1 MSVLE
6 DLLNQMGL
14 QNGSDLHLIGG
25 DPPRMRRFGELTA
38 LHDKPM
44 HSEQVRELLYA
55 IMPPR
60 IQRNFERLDNAD
72 FAFERDEIAR
82 YRVNV
87 FRHLGGLGAVF
98 RIIPASNL
106 SIEQLGL
113 PPILS
118 SICLQKQGMILVT
131 GKTGSGKS
139 TTLAAM
145 IDHINETTKGHI
157 LTIEDPIEFVHQR
170 KKCLISQR
178 EVGEHTPTFANALRS
193 ALREDPDVILVG
205 ELRDLETVGLAVT
218 AAETGILV
226 VGTLHTNSA
235 AGTVDRIINTFPVK
249 KQPHIRTMLSTSL
262 RCVVSQQLIR
272 RIDGE
277 GRVAAIEILINTP
290 AVANVIREGKTDQ
303 IRNILQGGALLGM
316 QSMDSCIKQL
326 LNAQL
331 ISAQEAYESAQVKS
345 EFERFLDSGDSSTH
359 AGGL

>member
-1 MSVLE
+1 MSIIE
-6 DLLNQMGL
+6 DLLNQMGMH
-14 QNGSDLHLIGG
+14 NGSDLHLIAG
-25 DPPRMRRFGELTA
+25 DPPRMRCIGELVS
-38 LHDKPM
+38 LHDTPL
-44 HSEQVRELLYA
+44 HPEQVREALYA
-55 IMPPR
+55 IMPAR
-60 IQRNFERLDNAD
+60 IQRIFERLDNAD

-98 RIIPASNL
+98 RVIPTSNL

-118 SICLQKQGMILVT
+118 TICLQKQGMILVT

-145 IDHINETTKGHI
+145 IDQINETTKGHI

-170 KKCLISQR
+170 KSCLISQR
-178 EVGEHTPTFANALRS
+178 EVGGHTPDFASALRS

-235 AGTVDRIINTFPVK
+235 AGTVDRIVNTFPVK

-262 RCVVSQQLIR
+262 RCAVSQQLLR
-272 RIDGE
+272 RIDGK
-277 GRVAAIEILINTP
+277 GRVAAVEILVNTP

-316 QSMDSCIKQL
+316 QSMDGSIRQL
-326 LNAQL
+326 LDAQL
-331 ISAQEAYESAQVKS
+331 ISAQEAYESAQLKS
-345 EFERFLDSGDSSTH
+345 EFERFLDPGISSTH
-359 AGGL
+359 AGGM